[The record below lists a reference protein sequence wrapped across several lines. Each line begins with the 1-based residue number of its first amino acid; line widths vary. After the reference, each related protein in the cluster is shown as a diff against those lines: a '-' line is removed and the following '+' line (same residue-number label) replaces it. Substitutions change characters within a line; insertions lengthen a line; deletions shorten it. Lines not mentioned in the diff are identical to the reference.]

1 MATKKTRKQATTLRH
16 KSSGGSGWLT
26 GLFVGLLIGGGVV
39 FYLLAIKP
47 TDLIATSATTVTDN
61 KTDSALQKKSGG
73 PRFEFYNKL
82 KENSASETSNSTK
95 PSGAPSQTPTLSAF
109 DSDADAA
116 NSSST
121 PVASTSTSAT
131 PSSSGIPVET
141 HAATAD
147 SKLPGKYLLQAGSF
161 RSNSDADKVRAN
173 IILLGLPAR
182 VESIKND
189 KGETFYRVY
198 VGSFDTAADMQ
209 KAQTNLSANKIS
221 TVVVKQK

>member
-1 MATKKTRKQATTLRH
+1 MATKKTTRKQATTLRH
-16 KSSGGSGWLT
+16 KPSGGSGWLT

-47 TDLIATSATTVTDN
+47 TDLIATSATTAADN
-61 KTDSALQKKSGG
+61 KTDSALQKKTSG

-82 KENSASETSNSTK
+82 KENSTSDTSSSAK
-95 PSGAPSQTPTLSAF
+95 PSIIPSPAPTLSAF
-109 DSDADAA
+109 DADTDAS
-116 NSSST
+116 SSST
-121 PVASTSTSAT
+121 PTSVT
-131 PSSSGIPVET
+131 PSASGTPVET
-141 HAATAD
+141 HPATAD

-161 RSNSDADKVRAN
+161 RSNPDADKVRAN

-198 VGSFDTAADMQ
+198 VGSFDTTADMQ
-209 KAQTNLSANKIS
+209 KAQTTLNANKIS
-221 TVVVKQK
+221 AVVVKQK